1 MLHLYCGE
9 GKGKTTAA
17 LGLAIRALGNGW
29 RVIFVQFL
37 KNVPAGEIP
46 ALEKLGATVLRG
58 KAGNH
63 FFNEMTEDEKR
74 ETLLISNEHFS
85 RAVALCRTLCA
96 DGETAGSSSATGQP
110 RVLLVL
116 DEMCAAYGHSLI
128 DRAAVDDFLRSLPA
142 GAEIVLTGRN
152 PPQIFLDHAD
162 YITEMKKIRHP
173 FDAGVAARKG
183 VEF

>member
-1 MLHLYCGE
+1 MIHLYCGE

-17 LGLAIRALGNGW
+17 LGLAVRALGNGFK
-29 RVIFVQFL
+29 VIFVQFM
-37 KNVPAGEIP
+37 KNTPAGEIL
-46 ALEKLGATVLRG
+46 ALERLGATVLRG

-63 FFNEMTEDEKR
+63 FFSDMTEDEKR
-74 ETLLISNEHFS
+74 ETKTISDEHFS
-85 RAVALCRTLCA
+85 CAIALCKKTCA
-96 DGETAGSSSATGQP
+96 AAVSAFAAHP

-116 DEMCAAYGHSLI
+116 DEICAAYQYEMI
-128 DRAAVDDFLRSLPA
+128 DRAAVDDFLRNLPV

-152 PPQIFLDHAD
+152 PPQIFFDHAD

-173 FDAGVAARKG
+173 FDSGIPARKG